1 MKEKTSKYNITFKP
15 SVVAI
20 LDDMADNWGLSR
32 SAMLATLVMQKHE
45 QMQAMLSVEKAKNLT
60 ELAK

>member
-20 LDDMADNWGLSR
+20 LDDMANTWGLSR

-45 QMQAMLSVEKAKNLT
+45 QMQAMLSVEKARNLT

>member
-20 LDDMADNWGLSR
+20 LDDMANTWGLSR

-45 QMQAMLSVEKAKNLT
+45 QTQAMLSVEKAKNLT

>member
-20 LDDMADNWGLSR
+20 LDDMANNWGLSR

-45 QMQAMLSVEKAKNLT
+45 QTQAMLSVEKAKNLT